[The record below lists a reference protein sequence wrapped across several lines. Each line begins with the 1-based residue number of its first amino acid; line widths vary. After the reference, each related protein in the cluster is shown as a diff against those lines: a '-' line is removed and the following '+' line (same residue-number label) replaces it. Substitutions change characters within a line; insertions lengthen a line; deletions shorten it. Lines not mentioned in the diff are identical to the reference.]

1 MRMVRFFTA
10 SLLAGALGFPPCPSP
25 AADAKPV
32 LVFAA
37 KATAGIAEEMG
48 KAFSESSG
56 VPVRVSSG
64 GTPDLARRI
73 FEGEPA
79 DIFIAAG
86 FSNLARLQLA
96 GLVDEQTTYLWI
108 RSRLVVIAPSQAAG
122 ALTSSQEIADPRV
135 RRLALADP
143 DRVPLGMYSRQSLT
157 HYRLWDAL
165 RQRIVPLT
173 DSQSVLT
180 SVESGAADLGIVYAS
195 DARTSS
201 RVKIVLELPEE
212 SHKPIQFFVSLVAH
226 TGASPAARSFL
237 GFLKSE
243 AVRQRLIQAGFFPA
257 FP

>member
-1 MRMVRFFTA
+1 MRMPRFFTA
-10 SLLAGALGFPPCPSP
+10 SLLAGALGFLPSPSP
-25 AADAKPV
+25 AADSKPV

-73 FEGEPA
+73 LEGEPA

-86 FSNLARLQLA
+86 ISNLARLQLA
-96 GLVDEQTTYLWI
+96 GMVDEQTTYLWI
-108 RSRLVVIAPSQAAG
+108 RSRLVVIAPSQTAG
-122 ALTSSQEIADPRV
+122 ALSSSQEIADPRF
-135 RRLALADP
+135 RRLALADAE
-143 DRVPLGMYSRQSLT
+143 VPLGISSRQSLT
-157 HYRLWDAL
+157 HDRLWEVL
-165 RQRIVPLT
+165 LPRIVRLT
-173 DSQSVLT
+173 DGPSVLT

-212 SHKPIQFFVSLVAH
+212 GHKPIQFFVALVAH
-226 TGASPAARSFL
+226 TGASPATRSFL
-237 GFLKSE
+237 DFLKSE
-243 AVRQRLIQAGFFPA
+243 TARRRLIEAGFIPA